1 MNITHIA
8 TQSTPSFWIEH
19 FDAIITVAVTVVGF
33 IITYFRTTKNFQ
45 EEIRKNKINLTTESI
60 QSLPYDICQ
69 LMDNAINK
77 TELSAQEY
85 SSVLYKVL
93 AYGSKE
99 AVNIAVAMQEL
110 SYSLNSTPNVS
121 TNQKSLLALYALLI
135 TQLKYDLT
143 SEVISPESWL
153 KLKMRDYP
161 SIEEEIR
168 SLINKHTYEL
178 ELPSVFLLK

>member
-19 FDAIITVAVTVVGF
+19 FDTIITVAVTVIGF
-33 IITYFRTTKNFQ
+33 IVTYFRTTKNFQ
-45 EEIRKNKINLTTESI
+45 EEIRKNKINLAAESI
-60 QSLPYDICQ
+60 QSLPYDICRI
-69 LMDNAINK
+69 MDNAINK

-99 AVNIAVAMQEL
+99 AVSIAVKMQEL
-110 SYSLNSTPNVS
+110 SYNSNSDSNFS
-121 TNQKSLLALYALLI
+121 TDKKSIIVLYALLI

-143 SEVISPESWL
+143 SEVISPESWF

-168 SLINKHTYEL
+168 SLINKHIYEL

>member
-1 MNITHIA
+1 
-8 TQSTPSFWIEH
+8 
-19 FDAIITVAVTVVGF
+19 
-33 IITYFRTTKNFQ
+33 
-45 EEIRKNKINLTTESI
+45 
-60 QSLPYDICQ
+60 
-69 LMDNAINK
+69 MDNAINK

-168 SLINKHTYEL
+168 SLINKHIYEL